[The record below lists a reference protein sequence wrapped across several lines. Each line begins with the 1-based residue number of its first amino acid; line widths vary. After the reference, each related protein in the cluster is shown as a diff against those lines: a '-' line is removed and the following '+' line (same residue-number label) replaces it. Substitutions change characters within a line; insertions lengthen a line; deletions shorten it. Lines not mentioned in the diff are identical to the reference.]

1 MPKKFWLILLIAAIL
16 VLTLQ
21 SAALANTPEQ
31 PALTLQVQVN
41 PDPGLELII
50 NNMPVPK
57 KNVNPILVGDTTYVP
72 LETLSLLKGVIA
84 IDNEKGA
91 GIAIKNSPGYYWI
104 CSLTR
109 HDKPVPPPAA
119 FVYNGKTYIP
129 LRHWAE
135 FFGATVTYEDGKI
148 YVQQ

>member
-16 VLTLQ
+16 VVTLQ
-21 SAALANTPEQ
+21 SAALADTPEET
-31 PALTLQVQVN
+31 ALNPQVWVN
-41 PDPGLELII
+41 SEPGFELII
-50 NNMPVPK
+50 NGMLVPR
-57 KNVNPILVGDTTYVP
+57 KNINLILVNDITYVP

-91 GIAIKNSPGYYWI
+91 GIAIKTSPGYYWI

-119 FVYNGKTYIP
+119 FSYNGKTYIP
-129 LRHWAE
+129 LRQWAE
-135 FFGATVTYEDGKI
+135 FFGATVSYEDGKI

>member
-1 MPKKFWLILLIAAIL
+1 MAKKSWLIVLIGAIL
-16 VLTLQ
+16 MITLQ
-21 SAALANTPEQ
+21 SVALADTIEE

-41 PDPGLELII
+41 PDPGFELII
-50 NNMPVPK
+50 NNMLVPK

-91 GIAIKNSPGYYWI
+91 GIAVKTSPGYYWI

-119 FVYNGKTYIP
+119 FTYSGKTYVP